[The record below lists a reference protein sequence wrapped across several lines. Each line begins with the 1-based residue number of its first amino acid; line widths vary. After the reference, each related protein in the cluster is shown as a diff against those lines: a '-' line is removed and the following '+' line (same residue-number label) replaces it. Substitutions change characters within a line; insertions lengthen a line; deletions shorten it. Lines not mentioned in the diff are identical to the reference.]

1 MNPGPWP
8 DLKPKIAR
16 ELNLFK
22 GESTNITCF
31 FSQCKMY
38 FSVFNQ
44 FFHHHPHKIVFCA
57 SRFKGEAQNWWEVA
71 TRELGESDE
80 GDQRYPSYANFKAE
94 VRRRFWKDLDAKIKY
109 VQWEKLRQVN
119 FKDSDLFF
127 QKFESLI
134 FEAGIASNERM
145 MCAQVKKAACET
157 SKNTIYAGN
166 GDVPTTYQG

>member
-1 MNPGPWP
+1 
-8 DLKPKIAR
+8 
-16 ELNLFK
+16 
-22 GESTNITCF
+22 
-31 FSQCKMY
+31 MY